1 MREEERDEGE
11 KEEISW
17 LPSQSKQ
24 VAFVEVEETVVA
36 DEPGVAKGVVE
47 FSGLA
52 TARLEARSD
61 ARVLPI
67 DLKVPK
73 LVM

>member
-1 MREEERDEGE
+1 M
-11 KEEISW
+11 SW

-24 VAFVEVEETVVA
+24 VAFVEVEVTSAAGEPSAIEEAVVA

-47 FSGLA
+47 FSDLA
-52 TARLEARSD
+52 TARLEARSE

-67 DLKVPK
+67 DRKVPK